1 MNQLKLKF
9 YRENSGKSQREIS
22 ELIGLT
28 QQAYSRWEKGKSF
41 PNANQIIKLCQIF
54 HCSPNDLFGFRGVHE
69 VVGTEI
75 RTLHEK

>member
-28 QQAYSRWEKGKSF
+28 QQAYSRWEKGLSL
-41 PNANQIIKLCQIF
+41 PNAKQIVRLCEIF
-54 HCSPNDLFGFRGVHE
+54 KCTPNDLFGFSR
-69 VVGTEI
+69 
-75 RTLHEK
+75 KY